1 MPAVTA
7 SQQTPAV
14 GQPKHPLWALTTYE
28 LRDYRRQL
36 ERAIAFFAA
45 RDPVPAARDELQ
57 AKLDAVTAEQDS
69 RSRLAGGSAWH
80 AVGRALPCAL
90 R

>member
-1 MPAVTA
+1 MPAATA

-14 GQPKHPLWALTTYE
+14 ELPKHPLGALTTYE

-36 ERAIAFFAA
+36 ERAIAYFAA
-45 RDPVPAARDELQ
+45 QDTVPAAQDELQ

-69 RSRLAGGSAWH
+69 RGRLAGARDRS
-80 AVGRALPCAL
+80 RP
-90 R
+90 